1 MWNRHVETSMGA
13 TLKDLSSRFLA
24 GRRELMAFVFGL
36 VRNAQVAEDIFQE
49 VWIRLAEA
57 SESGTDIREPEKW
70 CRGVARNL
78 ILHHWR
84 EKRGAKVVA
93 DSRIIELAEK
103 AFDEREAAGRD
114 PSRKTVLAECVKSLP
129 EKSRRVLKLKYDQSL
144 PGIEVA
150 SELGSTYDAVMRT
163 LSRIRQVLARCVE
176 KKLALAGD

>member
-1 MWNRHVETSMGA
+1 MAA
-13 TLKDLSSRFLA
+13 TLKELSSQFIA
-24 GRRELMAFVFGL
+24 GRRELTSFIFGL
-36 VRNAQVAEDIFQE
+36 VRDSQVAEDIFQE

-57 SESGTDIREPEKW
+57 AEHGQEIREPAKW

-103 AFDEREAAGRD
+103 AFDEREAAGGA
-114 PSRKTVLAECVKSLP
+114 SERKSALVDCVKTLP
-129 EKSRRVLKLKYDQSL
+129 DKSRRVLELKYEKSL

-150 SELGSTYDAVMRT
+150 NTVGTTYDAVMRT
-163 LSRIRQVLARCVE
+163 LSRIRQALARCVE